1 MKQYLRRRHSRLV
14 DLSDKGDRLE
24 TSSTPRSR
32 RHSRNSIESWTIVPP
47 YTGKAEYRHV
57 VVDLEDIEF
66 QSLEQDL
73 CAEADVILKAFIH
86 YICYDDDFFL
96 ARLTDEF
103 LPPDDIGRAAMAID
117 VWFSIHLDKFRD
129 VFAVVKRFAPMR
141 VNNVEIKQ
149 RSVLLEL
156 TYEDFIDAT

>member
-1 MKQYLRRRHSRLV
+1 MRQYLRRSRIRSV
-14 DLSDKGDRLE
+14 DLSEGCDGRE
-24 TSSTPRSR
+24 NSSTQRSKRRSR
-32 RHSRNSIESWTIVPP
+32 HSLESWTIVPP
-47 YTGKAEYRHV
+47 YTGKAEYLHAI
-57 VVDLEDIEF
+57 VDLEDIEF

-73 CAEADVILKAFIH
+73 CAEGNVILKAFIH

-96 ARLTDEF
+96 SRLTDEF

-129 VFAVVKRFAPMR
+129 VFAIVKRFAPMR

-149 RSVLLEL
+149 RSALLEF
-156 TYEDFIDAT
+156 TYEEFIDAT